1 MNESNNKRSK
11 MVPQILTM
19 QAACKCYGI
28 PSSTLRKWADQGHVN
43 STKSPGGVRLFH
55 RNDLEKLFGSIGRP
69 TPSGNHTQATNPGDP
84 RPRTNVVYC
93 RVSSIGQR
101 NDLERQIEFLSQRYP
116 DHRVVQDIGSGL
128 NFNRKGL
135 QTILELAMQRNL
147 GDLVVAYKDRLARF
161 GFELIQYVVELNGG
175 RVVVLDD
182 QTHKSGEQELA
193 EDLMS
198 IIHVFNCRQMGK
210 RKYTKRSQVPI
221 LPDERTETVAS

>member
-1 MNESNNKRSK
+1 MDECKSKRSQ

-55 RNDLEKLFGSIGRP
+55 RNDLEKLFGSVGKP
-69 TPSGNHTQATNPGDP
+69 TIPGNKSQITNPGETKQ
-84 RPRTNVVYC
+84 RTNVVYC
-93 RVSSIGQR
+93 RVSSVGQKD
-101 NDLERQIEFLSQRYP
+101 DLERQIEFLHQRYP
-116 DHRVVQDIGSGL
+116 EHRIIQDIGSGL

-135 QTILELAMQRNL
+135 QTILELAMQRNI

-161 GFELIQYVVELNGG
+161 GFELIQYVIELSGG

-210 RKYTKRSQVPI
+210 RKYTKRSQVSI
-221 LPDERTETVAS
+221 LPNQRTETVAS

>member
-1 MNESNNKRSK
+1 M
-11 MVPQILTM
+11 
-19 QAACKCYGI
+19 
-28 PSSTLRKWADQGHVN
+28 
-43 STKSPGGVRLFH
+43 
-55 RNDLEKLFGSIGRP
+55 
-69 TPSGNHTQATNPGDP
+69 
-84 RPRTNVVYC
+84 
-93 RVSSIGQR
+93 
-101 NDLERQIEFLSQRYP
+101 
-116 DHRVVQDIGSGL
+116 
-128 NFNRKGL
+128 
-135 QTILELAMQRNL
+135 ELAMQRNL

-221 LPDERTETVAS
+221 LPDERTKTVAS